1 MCMSGE
7 LGHTNPFVKRRAD
20 SLPVGQLRIN
30 NLTVQ
35 AGGTGQYCCLNGVSS
50 GPFNG

>member
-1 MCMSGE
+1 MSGE

-20 SLPVGQLRIN
+20 SLLVGQLRID

-35 AGGTGQYCCLNGVSS
+35 AGGTGQYVHGVSS